1 MYTFLLFSFLSF
13 IMIPEPIAAAVGGVV
28 RMRRAKIWTKPEN
41 GVFYAHG
48 DLIQEF
54 IWYELSSDM
63 VSLRHQTQRP
73 QTNNLS

>member
-1 MYTFLLFSFLSF
+1 MSFCLPKLTANIAIYMHTFLLFSFLSF

-41 GVFYAHG
+41 GVFHAHG

-54 IWYELSSDM
+54 I
-63 VSLRHQTQRP
+63 
-73 QTNNLS
+73 